1 MSIIDDILD
10 KRVDEVRIL
19 ASERK
24 MDEELF
30 ALLDKKGISKTD
42 EMTDVIFEASSYGQH
57 YGFHVGFKTAM
68 SLLLEC
74 LTSW

>member
-1 MSIIDDILD
+1 MSIVDDILD

-30 ALLDKKGISKTD
+30 SLLDRKGIPKND
-42 EMTDVIFEASSYGQH
+42 EMTDVVFEASSYGQQ
-57 YGFHVGFKTAM
+57 YGFHVGFKTAVA
-68 SLLLEC
+68 LLLEC
-74 LTSW
+74 LTY